1 MDTNTHTTLFT
12 MYTGIVGNTLRTSLF
27 GLLGTMAIITFA
39 DVSGY
44 KLALAAIII
53 TFTVLGV
60 LRTKGPIGSLE
71 MLAKDMSPE
80 LADSD
85 YGKVLADTPFGMFK
99 IIMSVLF
106 IVTGLAQLWALW

>member
-1 MDTNTHTTLFT
+1 MDSNTHTALFT

-39 DVSGY
+39 DVSDY
-44 KLALAAIII
+44 KLAMAAIII

-71 MLAKDMSPE
+71 SLAKDMSPE
-80 LADSD
+80 VADSN

-99 IIMSVLF
+99 IVTSVLF
-106 IVTGLAQLWALW
+106 LITGVAQLWALW